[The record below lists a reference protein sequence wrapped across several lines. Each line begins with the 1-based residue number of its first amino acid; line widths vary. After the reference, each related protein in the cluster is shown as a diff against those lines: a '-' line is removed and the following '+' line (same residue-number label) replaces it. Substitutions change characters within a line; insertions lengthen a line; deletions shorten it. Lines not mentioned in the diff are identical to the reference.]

1 MTIPCGCK
9 VGLVRGVFLLAC
21 LKLGFISTF
30 DKFHV
35 KVG

>member
-21 LKLGFISTF
+21 LN
-30 DKFHV
+30 KFHV